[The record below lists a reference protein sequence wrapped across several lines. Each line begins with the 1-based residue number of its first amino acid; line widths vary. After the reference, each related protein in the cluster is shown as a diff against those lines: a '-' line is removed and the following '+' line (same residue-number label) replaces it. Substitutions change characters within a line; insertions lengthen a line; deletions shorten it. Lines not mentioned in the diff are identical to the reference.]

1 MIELL
6 DIILIV
12 AFLAGAW
19 AFNRACDR
27 REERWMDRTTPRTLR
42 RKD

>member
-6 DIILIV
+6 DVIPVV

-27 REERWMDRTTPRTLR
+27 LENRWMDRTKPRTLR
-42 RKD
+42 QKD

>member
-6 DIILIV
+6 EVIPVV

-19 AFNRACDR
+19 VFNRACDR
-27 REERWMDRTTPRTLR
+27 LGNRRMDGTMPRALR
-42 RKD
+42 QKD